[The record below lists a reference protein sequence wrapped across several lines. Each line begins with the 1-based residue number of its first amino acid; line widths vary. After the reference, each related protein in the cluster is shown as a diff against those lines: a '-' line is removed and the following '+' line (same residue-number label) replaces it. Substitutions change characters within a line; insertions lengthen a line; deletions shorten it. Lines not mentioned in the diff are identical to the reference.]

1 MGMPPAHPA
10 RARASRAS
18 RLLIAPTL
26 PVAAALQFKSK
37 MIVLNWGKVRI
48 SSLFVWNA
56 YRGRGGWRGRKRRGR
71 PDRAERG
78 RRPGGGLGGSGA
90 SASGNSGGIRP
101 RPGQLSVGGAPA
113 CPAPRALRRGVE
125 TAPRESDR
133 KFTLFV
139 FLLLFR
145 CLNADFLDEKNGIP
159 NFLDQ
164 PCCINLFY

>member
-10 RARASRAS
+10 RTRASRAS

-37 MIVLNWGKVRI
+37 MIVPTSKSGKVRI
-48 SSLFVWNA
+48 SSMFVWNA

-113 CPAPRALRRGVE
+113 CPAPRTLRRGVE
-125 TAPRESDR
+125 TAPRESSR
-133 KFTLFV
+133 KFT
-139 FLLLFR
+139 
-145 CLNADFLDEKNGIP
+145 P
-159 NFLDQ
+159 
-164 PCCINLFY
+164 